1 MIRTFTESELIL
13 YADGELDREDV
24 PAIEAFIAKNPEA
37 EEFVRKVR
45 KANELVLQ
53 SHYPDMRIFDEGEK
67 EEFFLKVKDRSSR
80 TNVPYD
86 DKKDNNVIGL
96 PLLGRKPGLT
106 VRHNAND
113 NRWISIAA
121 SLILVAV
128 IGYTFWGDDR
138 DEKFAQVLDGLDF
151 PPVMSKVS
159 LSNKVRQS
167 LEVKMINYT
176 RDFRLQLDQIDVIKK
191 GDELKMEIIPWKS
204 APLTVEALFGKTTQ
218 PIYNGEV

>member
-1 MIRTFTESELIL
+1 MIRTFSESELIL

-67 EEFFLKVKDRSSR
+67 EEIFLKVKDRSSSTKVPYDDELQILTRTFTESELILYADGELDREDVPAIESFITKNPEAEEFVRKVRKANELVIQSHYPDMRIFDEGEKEEFFLKVKDRSSS
-80 TNVPYD
+80 TKVPYD

-121 SLILVAV
+121 
-128 IGYTFWGDDR
+128 
-138 DEKFAQVLDGLDF
+138 
-151 PPVMSKVS
+151 
-159 LSNKVRQS
+159 
-167 LEVKMINYT
+167 
-176 RDFRLQLDQIDVIKK
+176 
-191 GDELKMEIIPWKS
+191 
-204 APLTVEALFGKTTQ
+204 
-218 PIYNGEV
+218 